1 MKNKIKLDIRFFAG
15 GRSRLL
21 RVIAV
26 NYKLL
31 FIKEKLINNLIF
43 KRRITTES
51 NSPENINAG
60 SVHTNHLHETSTL
73 QNEVCVSHDLKG
85 KQSSESFPSNTTIAI
100 NQNVWSSQS
109 PHIRHI
115 SPLTHD
121 NSITSVST
129 PLKHNKNL
137 SETEVFTAPGE
148 WSTANPLKNTHSSQS
163 KITSLKLAEAAATS
177 ALKQYAPSTPLTLAT
192 TETVFTPK
200 ISSTETYS
208 KSYSLSAEFD
218 SSISL
223 SSAAKKIKYETKNQ
237 SEVFGGQD
245 TSAEIKIRP
254 TENAFDTQVEN
265 DTSDNSSKIPTQSES
280 NIRNDILRES
290 LNYVHEK
297 GWTMEAIRAGIQK
310 CNQPETAESLF
321 YNSYDLVDHF
331 MRDSNAKMTAYMNDM
346 ANKEDIDGNRLLLE
360 GLKYRLK
367 LVIPYADSWEQ
378 ALAQKGLPPNAKR
391 AWKSLLDLA
400 NNAWFSIGDTA
411 TDMKWYTKRISIA
424 TIYRS
429 AEIYMLRDQSPD
441 KIESMNFLERHLGDF
456 ETMSTVQRSV
466 SQSMSDTV
474 QVASGLLTVVRT
486 MTNRHK

>member
-1 MKNKIKLDIRFFAG
+1 MQRLMYISS

-31 FIKEKLINNLIF
+31 FVKEKLINNLIL
-43 KRRITTES
+43 KRSITTEN
-51 NSPENINAG
+51 NSPEKINAS
-60 SVHTNHLHETSTL
+60 SVHANHLHETSAL
-73 QNEVCVSHDLKG
+73 QKEVCVSDDHKG
-85 KQSSESFPSNTTIAI
+85 KQSSESFPSNTTIAC
-100 NQNVWSSQS
+100 NQNVWSPQS
-109 PHIRHI
+109 PHIRHS

-121 NSITSVST
+121 NSITSIAT

-137 SETEVFTAPGE
+137 SETEVYTTPSE
-148 WSTANPLKNTHSSQS
+148 LNTTNPLKKTHSSQS
-163 KITSLKLAEAAATS
+163 KLISVKLAEAAATS
-177 ALKQYAPSTPLTLAT
+177 AFKQYAPSTPLTLST
-192 TETVFTPK
+192 TETVFAPK

-208 KSYSLSAEFD
+208 KSSSLSTDFD

-223 SSAAKKIKYETKNQ
+223 SSATKKIKYETKNQ
-237 SEVFGGQD
+237 SEVSGGQD
-245 TSAEIKIRP
+245 TSGEIKIRP
-254 TENAFDTQVEN
+254 TENSFDKQLIKN
-265 DTSDNSSKIPTQSES
+265 QYNFSDNSSKIPIQSES
-280 NIRNDILRES
+280 DIRNDILRES
-290 LNYVHEK
+290 LIYVHEK
-297 GWTMEAIRAGIQK
+297 GWTMEAIRAGIKK
-310 CNQPETAESLF
+310 CNQPETAEGLF

-367 LVIPYADSWEQ
+367 LVIPYADTWEQ

-456 ETMSTVQRSV
+456 ETMSTVRRSV